1 MDCQEYLKNGFFS
14 GIILMAV
21 FHGVLLAAVF
31 LFHKKLNTTSNKF
44 LALSILGI
52 CGIIGYEFFVWLA
65 LEEQIP
71 IWVATLPI
79 YIGTSIPV
87 GILCF
92 VLFLINPEHQLS
104 KLEKLGFVMMGV
116 EFFFH
121 FTQMLLPMFMENLE
135 LIEWVEEYGFVFG
148 WLVSVLAFM
157 IFLPLALY
165 HVLRYQRFLY
175 DNYSTTHKKSLGW
188 LQTFLMLIFVTSL
201 LWCLSFIQYVLGYEQ
216 ACDFTYNIV
225 TICFILL
232 LFSIGYFLVLEYS
245 WFEIAP
251 IKEESAE
258 NKTTSNKLSSNT
270 IYYYKQLK
278 QLLQD
283 EKVYEDVNLTL
294 DNLSERLQ
302 ISSGYLSLIIKE
314 NEQKNFFEFINF
326 YRVESVK
333 QKLLDDDYKNYT
345 IMGIATECGFNSKST
360 FYSVFKKF
368 TGETPS
374 AFKRQASLH
383 SN

>member
-21 FHGVLLAAVF
+21 FHGILLATVF
-31 LFHKKLNTTSNKF
+31 LLHKKLNTTSNKF

-71 IWVATLPI
+71 IWVAALPI

-87 GILCF
+87 GIFCF
-92 VLFLINPEHQLS
+92 VVFLIKPDHQLS
-104 KLEKLGFVMMGV
+104 KIEKWGFVAMGV

-121 FTQMLLPMFMENLE
+121 FIQMLIPMLMEYSEQVE
-135 LIEWVEEYGFVFG
+135 LVEEYSFILS
-148 WLVSVLAFM
+148 WLISVLAF
-157 IFLPLALY
+157 IVFLPMALY
-165 HVLRYQRFLY
+165 HVAQYQRFLY
-175 DNYSTTHKKSLGW
+175 DNYSTTDKKSLSW
-188 LQTFLMLIFVTSL
+188 LQSFLMLMFITSL
-201 LWCLSFIQYVLGYEQ
+201 LWCLSFIQYILGYEN

-232 LFSIGYFLVLEYS
+232 LFSIGYFLILEYS

-251 IKEESAE
+251 IKNESTE
-258 NKTTSNKLSSNT
+258 SKPTQNKLSSNT
-270 IYYYKQLK
+270 IHYYKQLK
-278 QLLQD
+278 QLLQN

-333 QKLLDDDYKNYT
+333 QKLLDEAYKNYT

-374 AFKRQASLH
+374 AFKRQALAS